1 MPIPV
6 EDLDTAALQ
15 ALEAEYYREAIK
27 GNIDFGGGG
36 GGTLPAGGPY
46 VIANQSYELTSSS
59 GILVNNFDSI
69 NFGLVPFETNANFYF
84 FPVQVLSLTTDPL
97 PDGVYTVTVAFC
109 YGTSNTNTSF
119 VGALWF
125 DGVQVDLKE
134 FRAEVKDTDD
144 SIYTSF
150 EAPITIEDGLV
161 QPHTFDL
168 RIGKE
173 NFNPSRRAKLWYA
186 NIRVASEVE

>member
-1 MPIPV
+1 MAIPV

-15 ALEAEYYREAIK
+15 ELESEYYREAIK

-69 NFGLVPFETNANFYF
+69 NYGLIPFETNANFYLS
-84 FPVQVLSLTTDPL
+84 PVSVLGLTTDPL

-109 YGTSNTNTSF
+109 YGTSSTNTSF
-119 VGALWF
+119 VGALWM

-134 FRAEVKDTDD
+134 FRAEIKDTDD
-144 SIYTSF
+144 SVYTSF

-161 QPHTFDL
+161 QPHTFELKMGIDSFSFF
-168 RIGKE
+168 RVA
-173 NFNPSRRAKLWYA
+173 RLWYA
-186 NIRVASEVE
+186 NIRVQSEV